1 MSSIIPGLQR
11 SAKEELGIKS
21 VIQGCC
27 SCSTF
32 KLASPILDNQKGLN
46 SITDL
51 ELLRHTVATL
61 AYRAAKTMRGVP
73 ESFAE
78 FKPGPTSNSPVQ
90 IVAHMGDLF
99 EWAFSMV
106 AGDPKWNTS
115 TPQPWPRECRR
126 FFAALQKF
134 DDALA
139 SGKPIKYELTRIF
152 QGPIADALTHTGQL
166 AMLRRL
172 HGSPMKGESYNR
184 ADIVIGRVGFEQ
196 TPPDPRY
203 EFD

>member
-1 MSSIIPGLQR
+1 MSDR
-11 SAKEELGIKS
+11 
-21 VIQGCC
+21 
-27 SCSTF
+27 
-32 KLASPILDNQKGLN
+32 
-46 SITDL
+46 

-61 AYRAAKTMRGVP
+61 AYRAAKTMRDAP
-73 ESFAE
+73 AAFAD
-78 FKPGPTSNSPVQ
+78 FKPGPTAKTPVQ

-99 EWAFSMV
+99 DWGLTLL
-106 AGDPKWNTS
+106 AGDWKWRTAAPLAWES
-115 TPQPWPRECRR
+115 ECAR

-139 SGKPIKYELTRIF
+139 SGRPIKMELSKIF

-172 HGSPMKGESYNR
+172 ADCPMKGESYPL
-184 ADIVIGRVGFEQ
+184 ADIVVGRVGFEQ
-196 TPPDPRY
+196 TPANPKY